1 MYPSPSR
8 IYLLQSGSPSTLETE
23 SSVPREWSFSF
34 CAPAQAVRS
43 PLLDISAQ
51 HREATMRLL
60 HHPAAQPAGKQH
72 SRHAV
77 NPCIFHTYAQTSI
90 QALCLHTLAKR
101 TKVKPFIFHT
111 YKIDRG
117 YPGSR
122 HFWFCVA
129 GQTLPVSGPE
139 QSVPLPWGF
148 CFLAGMKKIVNSSA
162 VWL

>member
-1 MYPSPSR
+1 VTFVPFPQPIVVAQPFPASYSEN
-8 IYLLQSGSPSTLETE
+8 LEALFLANGA
-23 SSVPREWSFSF
+23 FSF
-34 CAPAQAVRS
+34 CAPAQADRS

-101 TKVKPFIFHT
+101 TKVKPFILHT

-117 YPGSR
+117 GTLARATSGFASLDRRYQCPGLSSP
-122 HFWFCVA
+122 FPSL
-129 GQTLPVSGPE
+129 GDSVSLRG
-139 QSVPLPWGF
+139 
-148 CFLAGMKKIVNSSA
+148 
-162 VWL
+162 